1 MLANLTK
8 TTHRRF
14 IFLTPPSETRNAAA
28 SSRLCSSTTSNVSD
42 LSGSKKKKKKKAAK
56 CHHRSGSAQGGGGG
70 TSAAW
75 LKVPI
80 SAEPADV
87 NIVRAAG
94 LSGGNIGCYRTCCK
108 TLSNWAERKTQK
120 NEQDKRLLNP
130 LKGVGWGK
138 QGHQR
143 SRCIFIFVG

>member
-42 LSGSKKKKKKKAAK
+42 LSGSKKKKKKAAK

-94 LSGGNIGCYRTCCK
+94 LSGGNIGCYRTVCK

-130 LKGVGWGK
+130 LKGGGWGK

-143 SRCIFIFVG
+143 SRCIFIFIG